1 VRCGAV
7 AGLGVAVALV
17 EPPPAGFSLGTAIL
31 TVLVAAAAA
40 IAPAVVAAG
49 GDPVSVLRTP

>member
-1 VRCGAV
+1 VA